1 VDKGVYS
8 ALSGAVANEK
18 QLESTANNI
27 ANLDTAGFKKDSP
40 VFREYLTKL
49 EKAETVID
57 IPRAIF
63 NPSDYYHLHGNERS
77 YVSLD
82 DVVTDFSQGKLKMTA
97 NPLDLAIIG
106 EGFFEINTPLGIRFT
121 KAGNFT
127 LDSSSRLVT
136 LEGNQVLSERIDNN
150 EDLLRSPASNDID
163 NPSNREIFID
173 NKNITVLPDG
183 TIMSANQ
190 KIAKLSIVEFVKPN
204 DSLMKAGSNLFA
216 SIENP
221 IIKVNTTSSI
231 SQGYLEGSNVN
242 PTAEMISLIN
252 TQRVFD
258 GLNKAI
264 NTYSDMAVKA
274 NDLSDLNK

>member
-18 QLESTANNI
+18 SLESTANNI
-27 ANLDTAGFKKDSP
+27 ANIDTAGFKKDNP
-40 VFREYLTKL
+40 VFKEYLTKL
-49 EKAETVID
+49 EKVETVID

-82 DVVTDFSQGKLKMTA
+82 DIVTDFSQGRLKMTA

-106 EGFFEINTPLGIRFT
+106 DGFFEINTPLGIRFS

-127 LDSSSRLVT
+127 LDSNQRLVT
-136 LEGNQVLSERIDNN
+136 LDGNPVLSERTDNN
-150 EDLLRSPASNDID
+150 EDFLRTPASTDID
-163 NPSNREIFID
+163 EPSNREIIIN
-173 NKNITVLPDG
+173 NKNISVLADG
-183 TIMSANQ
+183 TIMNGNQ
-190 KIAKLSIVEFVKPN
+190 RIAKLSLVEFVEPN
-204 DSLMKAGSNLFA
+204 NSLIKAGSNLFA
-216 SIENP
+216 SVENSL
-221 IIKVNTTSSI
+221 IKVKPTSSI

-242 PTAEMISLIN
+242 PTSEMINLIS

-274 NDLSDLNK
+274 NDLSDLSK